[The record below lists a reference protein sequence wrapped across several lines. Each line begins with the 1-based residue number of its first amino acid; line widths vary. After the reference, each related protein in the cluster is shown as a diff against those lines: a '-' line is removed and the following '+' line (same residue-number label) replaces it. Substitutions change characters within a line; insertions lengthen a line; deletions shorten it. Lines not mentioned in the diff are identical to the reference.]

1 MKISFERRLILFF
14 VFIFLGIIVL
24 GYVAYRNSRTTLE
37 TGRLITHN
45 KEVIAESELIL
56 SLSKDIVMGSQR
68 YVLTGDSAFLG
79 HFPTSRDSVY
89 VHISKLKDL
98 THDNAVQNQ
107 RVDSLYFLMKNRID
121 FSDLYIKIRN
131 EDGLTAAS
139 KLIAT
144 GRGKF
149 YIDEIRRLIAEI
161 EGEEDFLLI
170 ERQKEN
176 NYSIANFN
184 RAFYGLLSSV
194 FIFLVVVFLYILENS
209 KKRAKAAELLRQS
222 EEQIQTIFR
231 GAPDAVVAIDRE
243 GMVVNWNPK
252 AETLFGWKEKE
263 VLGKPLSETII
274 PHRYREAHKKG
285 MEHFLKTGQGPVL
298 GKTIEIQ
305 AINKSNF
312 EFEVA
317 LSISPTVIESGYLF
331 IGFIRDITMQ
341 KKADEELK
349 TSREN
354 FRRLFEYAPYPMWVY
369 DLETLRFLE
378 VNSTTVKQYGYS
390 REELLNMHLADIRP
404 QEQIPRLMES
414 IKTRNEQDLLSSAGW
429 KHKRRNGQVI
439 DVEITSQLFNYSGRK
454 AALVIAI
461 DVTERKKTEDEIR
474 ETNVFLDTIL
484 ENIPNMIF
492 VKDADELR
500 FIRFNKAGEK
510 LLGYSRKDLIGK
522 NDYDFFPKEQADF
535 FTNKDRDVLKKGD
548 LLDIPEEP
556 IDTTAGKR
564 FLHTQKI
571 PVLDEN
577 GKPLYL
583 LGISE
588 DITERKIAERNLKE
602 LNERFIKI
610 FNLSPVAMSICHMDD
625 GHFVVINETFEKLFL
640 VKNAEAEGKTSV
652 ELKIADAELR
662 RETVKHLEEEKGHI
676 RTEEVR
682 LRKTNGE
689 VMDMLASLETIEFDN
704 TTCILMAFVDITER
718 KKVEERLKVLN
729 ERFLK
734 IFNLSPVAMSISNID
749 DAIIVQANEAFEKM
763 FLITRDEAIGK
774 SFAELQIRTDD
785 RGALLKYLEKQG
797 GSAFGLEMKLRK
809 TTGQF
814 LDALVSI
821 EMIDFNDK
829 KCLLSA
835 AMDITRRK
843 EAEEEIT
850 HLNAELKKHVEQL
863 QAVNKELE
871 AFTYSVSH
879 DLRAP
884 LRIISGYA
892 EIILQDSK
900 AQMDTETQK
909 NLDVIKQN
917 AQKMGQLIDDLLD
930 LSRLGRKELVM
941 HKVNMD
947 EVVTTVIDEQES
959 LFEGFHAE
967 IKRETLL
974 PANCDKNLI
983 TLVWSNLLSN
993 AIKYSAGM
1001 EKPEITIGSF
1011 HKEEEVIYFIK
1022 DNGVGFDMKYAD
1034 KLFGVF
1040 QRLHKMTEFE
1050 GTGVGLAVVQR
1061 IVLKHG
1067 GRVWAEAEVDKG
1079 ATFYFSLL
1087 AYNV

>member
-68 YVLTGDSAFLG
+68 YVITGDSAFLG

-98 THDNAVQNQ
+98 THDNAVQHQ
-107 RVDSLYFLMKNRID
+107 RVDSLYFLMKNRVD

-131 EDGLTAAS
+131 EEGLTAAS
-139 KLIAT
+139 RLIAT

-161 EGEEDFLLI
+161 EDEEDSLLI
-170 ERQKEN
+170 ERQDESN
-176 NYSIANFN
+176 NSIANFN

-194 FIFLVVVFLYILENS
+194 FIFLLVVFLYILDNS
-209 KKRAKAAELLRQS
+209 RKRA
-222 EEQIQTIFR
+222 
-231 GAPDAVVAIDRE
+231 
-243 GMVVNWNPK
+243 
-252 AETLFGWKEKE
+252 
-263 VLGKPLSETII
+263 
-274 PHRYREAHKKG
+274 
-285 MEHFLKTGQGPVL
+285 
-298 GKTIEIQ
+298 
-305 AINKSNF
+305 
-312 EFEVA
+312 
-317 LSISPTVIESGYLF
+317 
-331 IGFIRDITMQ
+331 
-341 KKADEELK
+341 KADEELK

-390 REELLNMHLADIRP
+390 REEFLNMHLSDIRP
-404 QEQIPRLMES
+404 QDEIPRLMES
-414 IKTRNEQDLLSSAGW
+414 IKTRNERDLLYSAGW

-454 AALVIAI
+454 AALVIAM
-461 DVTERKKTEDEIR
+461 DVTERKKTEDEVR

-500 FIRFNKAGEK
+500 FVRFNKAGEK

-577 GKPLYL
+577 GKPIYL

-588 DITERKIAERNLKE
+588 DITERKIAEKNMKE

-610 FNLSPVAMSICHMDD
+610 FNLSPVAMSISHIED
-625 GHFVVINETFEKLFL
+625 GRFILINETFEKLFL
-640 VKNAEAEGKTSV
+640 VKNADAEGKSSV
-652 ELKIADAELR
+652 DLGIIEAGSRKENVRRLKQ
-662 RETVKHLEEEKGHI
+662 EEGHI
-676 RTEEVR
+676 RAEEIK

-689 VMDMLASLETIEFDN
+689 EISVLASLETLEFAN
-704 TTCILMAFVDITER
+704 ATCILTAFVDITER
-718 KKVEERLKVLN
+718 KKVEERLRELN

-763 FLITRDEAIGK
+763 FLITRNEAIGK

-843 EAEEEIT
+843 EAEEEIK

-884 LRIISGYA
+884 LRIINGYA

-947 EVVTTVIDEQES
+947 EIVSAVIDEQKS
-959 LFEGFHAE
+959 LFHAFHAE
-967 IKRETLL
+967 IKKETLL

-983 TLVWSNLLSN
+983 TLVWSNLVSN
-993 AIKYSAGM
+993 AIKYSAGK
-1001 EKPEITIGSF
+1001 EKPEISIGSF
-1011 HKEEEVIYFIK
+1011 QKEEEVIYFIK

-1067 GRVWAEAEVDKG
+1067 GRVWAEAEADKG
-1079 ATFYFSLL
+1079 ATFYFSLQ
-1087 AYNV
+1087 AHKA